1 MKVQVDIPAARVGH
15 SSPERFRLGSQ
26 SIEIVDVLDRWHG
39 HDADHFRVRG
49 SDGHT
54 YVLRC
59 MHTAEHP
66 RAWEMVS
73 FTHKDSRGSSLHP
86 AAATTR
92 IQ

>member
-1 MKVQVDIPAARVGH
+1 MKIHVEVPPARADD
-15 SSPERFRLGSQ
+15 SSPERFRLGNH
-26 SIEIVDVLDRWHG
+26 SIEVVDVLDRWHG
-39 HDADHFRVRG
+39 RDADHFRVRG
-49 SDGHT
+49 DDGHT

-59 MHTAEHP
+59 THTAEDL

-86 AAATTR
+86 AAATTL

>member
-1 MKVQVDIPAARVGH
+1 MKVHVDIPAVRVGD

-26 SIEIVDVLDRWHG
+26 SIEVVDVLDRWHG
-39 HDADHFRVRG
+39 RDADHFRVRG
-49 SDGHT
+49 NDGHT

-59 MHTAEHP
+59 THTAEHL

-86 AAATTR
+86 AAGSTR